1 MIIRNGTFAEFI
13 ASIGSK
19 KLFVY
24 GAGQNAHEFFGKYQ
38 RELMDINI
46 GAVIDNNISKRAQN
60 LNIFGRT
67 FSLIS
72 ERIFTNLKLDQSEIA
87 IILTMGNFWDVLES
101 LNSIST
107 LSEVTCYIYP
117 LIRLEELDKG
127 IYDVVI
133 PQNIFWEKGE
143 FVIPPIIHYCWFGRT
158 ELPPLAQKCIDSW
171 RKFCPGFEIRMWN
184 EDNYDVTKNH
194 YMLSA
199 YNEKKWAY
207 VSDYARVD
215 VVNKYGGVY
224 LDTDVEIL
232 RPLDMLMREKAFAG
246 FENKEYVNFGQGFG
260 SVANNPVLIDLL
272 ELYSTLPW
280 DGGQIRCPEYQTKIL
295 EKHGL
300 IRCNSFQKLDDMTI
314 LPVRYLCPISSNSG
328 RKHSLSDSFTIH
340 HYAASWGDGNIRKWL
355 ELKKNAVYNVG

>member
-1 MIIRNGTFAEFI
+1 MIIRNGTFTEFI
-13 ASIGSK
+13 ASVGSK

-24 GAGQNAHEFFGKYQ
+24 GAGQNAHEFFSKYQ
-38 RELMDINI
+38 RELLDINI
-46 GAVIDNNISKRAQN
+46 CAVIDNNISKQN
-60 LNIFGRT
+60 KNVNISGRI

-72 ERIFTNLKLDQSEIA
+72 ERRFTSLGLDQSEIV
-87 IILTMGNFWDVLES
+87 ILLTMGNFWDVLES
-101 LNSIST
+101 LDSAST
-107 LSEVTCYIYP
+107 LADVACYIYP

-127 IYDVVI
+127 IYEVAM
-133 PQNIFWEKGE
+133 PPNSLREKGE

-158 ELPPLAQKCIDSW
+158 ELSPIAKKCIESW
-171 RKFCPGFEIRMWN
+171 QRFCPGFKIRLWN
-184 EDNYDVTKNH
+184 ENNYDVTKNH

-199 YNEKKWAY
+199 YKEKKWAY

-215 VVNKYGGVY
+215 VVNQYGGVY

-246 FENKEYVNFGQGFG
+246 FENEEYVNFGQGFG
-260 SVANNPVLIDLL
+260 SVANNPVLLDLL
-272 ELYSTLPW
+272 DLYSTLPW

-300 IRCNSFQKLDDMTI
+300 IRRNSFQKLDNMTI

-328 RKHSLSDSFTIH
+328 RKHNDLDSFAIH
-340 HYAASWGDGNIRKWL
+340 HYAASWVDENIRKWM
-355 ELKKNAVYNVG
+355 ELKKKAVYDVG